1 MSFGV
6 EAGVLERGEPGLVRE
21 VARRFVVRGDVAMLD
36 AGATPDP
43 LVRGLDHLLEIR
55 VGEDAFR

>member
-6 EAGVLERGEPGLVRE
+6 EARVLERGQGRLVRE
-21 VARRFVVRGDVAMLD
+21 IARRLVVGRDVPMLD
-36 AGATPDP
+36 AGAALDP

-55 VGEDAFR
+55 VGEDSLR